1 MLDEHK
7 TNVKLH
13 LTGNI
18 SFIFPYIEW
27 QFYPNK
33 QSNKMAAKYE
43 NNVYTNQGIADKNKV
58 NMANKLIL
66 YVILNNWCLSASTAY
81 L

>member
-1 MLDEHK
+1 
-7 TNVKLH
+7 
-13 LTGNI
+13 
-18 SFIFPYIEW
+18 
-27 QFYPNK
+27 
-33 QSNKMAAKYE
+33 MAAKYE
-43 NNVYTNQGIADKNKV
+43 NDVYTNQGIADKNKV